1 MCILPHQTPPPPPKS
16 DTPAFQQQ
24 ALARALA
31 DVIRISVEKISR
43 GETLDLNA
51 LRNKAAAMNGMRV
64 QKRISDPIR
73 MLQYKCACVRGC
85 VHEFAVADLRTCW
98 DRNHFGYF

>member
-1 MCILPHQTPPPPPKS
+1 MRLLCKQKQS
-16 DTPAFQQQ
+16 DTPAFQQP

-51 LRNKAAAMNGMRV
+51 LRNKAAAMNGMLYLMM
-64 QKRISDPIR
+64 QNI
-73 MLQYKCACVRGC
+73 
-85 VHEFAVADLRTCW
+85 
-98 DRNHFGYF
+98 GYIARKHCI